1 MREPKK
7 TANHIDNILS
17 LEDFLPYQLSILS
30 NRVSSTIA
38 TAYQDKFALTVTEW
52 RIMAVLG
59 ETMGVGSPDVAGVS
73 ADTVSQ
79 RTQVEKSLISRAI
92 KRLLARN
99 LVRRET
105 DAQDAR
111 KHCLRLSR
119 TGQDIYRQVVPLS
132 KAYEQELFACLS
144 NSERNTLHRLIKKVS
159 GSIES
164 KELED

>member
-105 DAQDAR
+105 DAQGRTQALLTFITNRAGHIPPSGYRYR
-111 KHCLRLSR
+111 KRTSKNFSLVCLTASG
-119 TGQDIYRQVVPLS
+119 T
-132 KAYEQELFACLS
+132 LF
-144 NSERNTLHRLIKKVS
+144 I
-159 GSIES
+159 
-164 KELED
+164 D